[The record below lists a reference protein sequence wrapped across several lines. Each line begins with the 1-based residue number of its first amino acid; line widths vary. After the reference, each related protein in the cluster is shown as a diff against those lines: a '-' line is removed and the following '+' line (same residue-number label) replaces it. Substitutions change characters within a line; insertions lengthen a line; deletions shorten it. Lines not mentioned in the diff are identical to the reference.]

1 MRSIITTGGV
11 PAMPSHPPHAL
22 RLAVAALVAAALLT
36 TGASLAQAG
45 EHEFY
50 APGHK
55 VECAVSD
62 TSWHGAMCQ
71 VPGFHYAKLAVS
83 GRSTI
88 CSGAS
93 CPYSN
98 AAENTPVLAHGK
110 TLRVGRFSCTS
121 STGAIRCVVRSTGRG
136 FRITASGAKTVG
148 TS

>member
-1 MRSIITTGGV
+1 MS
-11 PAMPSHPPHAL
+11 SHPPRAL
-22 RLAVAALVAAALLT
+22 RIAVAVLAVGVLLT

-50 APGHK
+50 APGHR

-62 TSWHGAMCQ
+62 TTWYGAMCQ
-71 VPGFHYAKLAVS
+71 VPGFHYARLARS

-98 AAENTPVLAHGK
+98 AAENTPTLARGK

-121 STGAIRCVVRSTGRG
+121 SAGAIRCVVRATGHG
-136 FRITASGAKTVG
+136 FRMTPSGAKTVG